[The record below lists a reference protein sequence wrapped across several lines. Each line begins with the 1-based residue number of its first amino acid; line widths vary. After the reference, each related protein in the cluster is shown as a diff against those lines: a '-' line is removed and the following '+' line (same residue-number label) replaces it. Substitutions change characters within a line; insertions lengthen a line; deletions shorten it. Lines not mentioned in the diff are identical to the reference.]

1 MQKTLQLKA
10 KYKITSVTSLR
21 HSERFSPMDSG
32 YLIDFYHG
40 WLIEVLP
47 IGVSRNEPGF
57 KMVCYSPCRE
67 KFCNDQVYPSA
78 FEAMKAA
85 KQAINWHVACQLLRD
100 VLRQFYEADRLEFEE
115 WRSLHQSLTAAT
127 KAL

>member
-1 MQKTLQLKA
+1 
-10 KYKITSVTSLR
+10 
-21 HSERFSPMDSG
+21 MDSG

-47 IGVSRNEPGF
+47 LGVSKNEFGF
-57 KMVCYSPCRE
+57 EVICYSPCRE
-67 KFCNDQVYPSA
+67 KVGNDQVYRSA

-85 KQAINWHVACQLLRD
+85 KQVINWHVACQLLRD
-100 VLRQFYEADRLEFEE
+100 ILRQFYEADRLEFEE
-115 WRSLHQSLTAAT
+115 WRSLHQSLAAAT